1 MKIRIVSYNPFS
13 KLISMYSC
21 NKTIE
26 IASDFIPFQRML
38 QKHTYCFHQLQLQES
53 FFHLSSIVQQ
63 MVLGLQKMPFL
74 SCFAVQD
81 LNRNASR
88 PCLVSLVDLNIRN
101 LISMVSYWFLE
112 LVDIFEIGYLYKISA
127 HNTYIVLSKL
137 LLLHFVCLLSEHQYK
152 LDAQL
157 DILKFF
163 RRAFHWGNIWVF
175 RCSSS
180 CHYLC
185 PQYLR

>member
-13 KLISMYSC
+13 KLIIFSC

-26 IASDFIPFQRML
+26 IASEFIPFQRML
-38 QKHTYCFHQLQLQES
+38 QKHTYCFHQLQLQE
-53 FFHLSSIVQQ
+53 FLFHLSSIVQQ

-112 LVDIFEIGYLYKISA
+112 LVDTLSLRSVIYTKFPPTTLTLYFQNYFCFILFAFFLNISISLML
-127 HNTYIVLSKL
+127 NLTS
-137 LLLHFVCLLSEHQYK
+137 
-152 LDAQL
+152 
-157 DILKFF
+157 
-163 RRAFHWGNIWVF
+163 
-175 RCSSS
+175 
-180 CHYLC
+180 
-185 PQYLR
+185 